1 MTDFQRMHD
10 GQRDDRSD
18 GADPA
23 ITELLRSVYAAP
35 VSESYWTGLEQRV
48 KARLQETPLA
58 WWSVFSEWR
67 TAGLV
72 AATLALLLAGAAMVR
87 QQALDPSTVQMA
99 NGVAA
104 DSTYDAVLRTLIDGD
119 AVTVTSNPRRRLPA
133 DAPERYL
140 NPLGW

>member
-1 MTDFQRMHD
+1 MTDFERTHN
-10 GQRDDRSD
+10 GQRDNRSD

-23 ITELLRSVYAAP
+23 ITALLRAAYAAP
-35 VSESYWTGLEQRV
+35 ASESYWTGLEQRV
-48 KARLQETPLA
+48 KARLQESPLT

-87 QQALDPSTVQMA
+87 QQALDPSTPAMA
-99 NGVAA
+99 NGVAV

-119 AVTVTSNPRRRLPA
+119 AVTFTSNPRRRLPA